1 MTHEEIV
8 NKVTPIVAKYL
19 DEPKDNI
26 DLNTDMRETYGADS
40 LDIVQIVM
48 DVEHAFS
55 ITITDAAADGI
66 KTAQDIINEVERNIL
81 D

>member
-19 DEPKDNI
+19 DEPKDSI
-26 DLNTDMRETYGADS
+26 DLNANMREIYGADS

-48 DVEHAFS
+48 DVEYAFS

-66 KTAQDIINEVERNIL
+66 KTAQDIIDEVERNIL